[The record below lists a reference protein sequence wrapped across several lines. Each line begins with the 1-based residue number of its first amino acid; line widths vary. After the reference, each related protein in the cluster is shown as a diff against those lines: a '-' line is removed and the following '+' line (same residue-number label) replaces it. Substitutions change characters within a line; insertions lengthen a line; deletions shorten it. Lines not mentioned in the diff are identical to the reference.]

1 MQSSDGERP
10 SAARRVLEAA
20 IKAIDAGGEVAVR
33 VQDIADDADVQV
45 PILYRHF
52 VNRDGLIQAAQ
63 LERISRTVDAEL
75 EELSAAISQIAT
87 LEQFTSL
94 IDVILGSL
102 VSVERRTLRWQRA
115 NVIGSAYGRPA
126 LAAEVAKLQS
136 RAIKGI
142 AIALRHPQESG
153 WLRKG
158 LDIEAFAAWF
168 AGQTLGRILIEL
180 GETGVDGAT
189 WNAISRDAV
198 RHVLLR

>member
-1 MQSSDGERP
+1 MESSDGERP

-33 VQDIADDADVQV
+33 VQDIADVADVQV

-63 LERISRTVDAEL
+63 LERISRTVDDEL
-75 EELSAAISQIAT
+75 EELSTAISQIAT
-87 LEQFTSL
+87 LEQFRAL
-94 IDVILGSL
+94 VDAILGSL
-102 VSVERRTLRWQRA
+102 VSDERRTLRWQRA
-115 NVIGSAYGRPA
+115 NVIGSTYGRPA

-142 AIALRHPQESG
+142 AMALRHPQESG
-153 WLRKG
+153 WLRDG
-158 LDIEAFAAWF
+158 LDAEAFAAWF

-180 GETGVDGAT
+180 GDTGVGDAA
-189 WNAISRDAV
+189 WNSISRDAV
-198 RHVLLR
+198 RHVLLG